1 MAKKLSVKV
10 GEFTKDGQTKGR
22 YVNIGVIMQ
31 SSDGG
36 EYILLDPTVSL
47 AGVMQQ
53 QNTLAM
59 QKNEQLRDRIM
70 VGVFEEEQQ
79 GYNQQQN
86 SYQQQQQPQQPKQQY
101 QQQTPQGQQYGNG
114 VNNPNDPPF

>member
-1 MAKKLSVKV
+1 MAKKLSVKI
-10 GEFTKDGQTKGR
+10 GEYQKDGQTKGR

-36 EYILLDPTVSL
+36 EYVLLDPTVSM

-70 VGVFEEEQQ
+70 VGVFEEDQQ
-79 GYNQQQN
+79 GGQQAPQQNYQQPQQQPQP
-86 SYQQQQQPQQPKQQY
+86 SYQQQS
-101 QQQTPQGQQYGNG
+101 QQQQQMPPQGAY
-114 VNNPNDPPF
+114 NPNKPQY